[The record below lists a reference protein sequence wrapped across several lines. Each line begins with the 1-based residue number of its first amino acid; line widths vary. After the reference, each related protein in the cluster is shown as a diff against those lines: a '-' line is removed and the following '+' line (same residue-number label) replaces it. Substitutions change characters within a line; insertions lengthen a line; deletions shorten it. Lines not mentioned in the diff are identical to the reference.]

1 MLARG
6 IVSYI
11 SIYITEQ
18 PIEESIVEGSLE
30 VKPPTI
36 WTDEKQSREEAER
49 RERLEE
55 RRVEE
60 KE

>member
-36 WTDEKQSREEAER
+36 WTYEKQAGQRQREE
-49 RERLEE
+49 
-55 RRVEE
+55 
-60 KE
+60 KN

>member
-1 MLARG
+1 MCTIPREKKQSAKRV
-6 IVSYI
+6 II
-11 SIYITEQ
+11 I
-18 PIEESIVEGSLE
+18 EGSLE
-30 VKPPTI
+30 VKLPTI
-36 WTDEKQSREEAER
+36 WRDEKQSREEAER